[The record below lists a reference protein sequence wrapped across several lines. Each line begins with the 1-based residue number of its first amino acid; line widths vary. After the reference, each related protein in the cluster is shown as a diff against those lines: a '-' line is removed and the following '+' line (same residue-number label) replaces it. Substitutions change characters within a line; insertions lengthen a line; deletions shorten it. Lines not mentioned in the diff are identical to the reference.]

1 MTLYK
6 LAFEALI
13 CNDVSEKI
21 SLTQKLAKN
30 QFKSPDLKSK
40 LTVKKITIPGRP
52 LKPKLVN
59 FQTSPKRDRSDLGMI
74 INIHAICHIEFNA
87 INLALD
93 AVYRFQDM
101 PLQYYLD
108 WIKVA
113 NEEAIH
119 FSLLSDYL
127 QELGYRYGDF
137 DAHNGLWQMTV
148 DTDYDVLSRMA
159 LVPRVLEARGLDV
172 TPSIRAKFKDS
183 NFHKMVEILDIIY
196 RDEIGHVKI
205 GNYWYQYLCSER
217 KLDPILTFDSLIKKH
232 IGSNLR
238 GPFNTEARLL
248 SDFSQTE
255 LDYLEHPELVN
266 TN

>member
-1 MTLYK
+1 MP
-6 LAFEALI
+6 I
-13 CNDVSEKI
+13 
-21 SLTQKLAKN
+21 
-30 QFKSPDLKSK
+30 QFY
-40 LTVKKITIPGRP
+40 I
-52 LKPKLVN
+52 
-59 FQTSPKRDRSDLGMI
+59 
-74 INIHAICHIEFNA
+74 
-87 INLALD
+87 
-93 AVYRFQDM
+93 
-101 PLQYYLD
+101 D

-113 NEEAIH
+113 TEETIH
-119 FSLLSDYL
+119 FSLLREYL
-127 QELGYRYGDF
+127 QTLGYDYGDF

-172 TPSIRAKFKDS
+172 TPSIKKKFKHS
-183 NFHKMVEILDIIY
+183 KFNKMVAILDIIF

-217 KLDPILTFDSLIKKH
+217 GMDPIRTFDLLIKKH

-248 SDFSQTE
+248 SNFSQTE

>member
-1 MTLYK
+1 MKIYK
-6 LAFEALI
+6 VAFEALMCI
-13 CNDVSEKI
+13 DVGEKI
-21 SLTQKLAKN
+21 SLTQKLAKHQIN
-30 QFKSPDLKSK
+30 SRDIKSK
-40 LTVKKITIPGRP
+40 LSVKKITIPGRP
-52 LKPKLVN
+52 FKPKLVN

-74 INIHAICHIEFNA
+74 KNIHAICHIEFNA

-93 AVYRFQDM
+93 AIYRFQDM

-108 WIKVA
+108 WIKIA
-113 NEEAIH
+113 NEEATH

-127 QELGYRYGDF
+127 QELNYRYGDF

-172 TPSIRAKFKDS
+172 TPSITAKFKDS
-183 NFHKMVEILDIIY
+183 SFKKMVKILDIIY

-205 GNYWYQYLCSER
+205 GNYWYQYLCSEQ

-232 IGSNLR
+232 IGSNLQ
-238 GPFNTEARLL
+238 GPFNNKARLL
-248 SDFSQTE
+248 SDFSQAE
-255 LDYLEHPELVN
+255 LDYLETIRN
-266 TN
+266 NKT